1 MNKANKI
8 KKLYQVYCSRLN
20 KTKLTTEEFQP
31 LVLNLAY
38 LEIATAKKKG
48 LPYNTRKLFL
58 EYTLAALEAIP
69 EYSKEVEDPRY
80 EGMYFSFQMTAEW
93 DGLWNFL
100 REYFESKLGVKID
113 NDTRKFLRFDSS
125 LHQRFENGKLITSS
139 ETLRKIVID
148 LSEDMKNAQFSI
160 SESLSNKEA
169 NLSSVIDKKYIYIG
183 TDPDFM
189 FEFILD
195 TYGNIEKFSLTR
207 TDRNLR
213 IDYLE

>member
-8 KKLYQVYCSRLN
+8 KNLYQVYCSRLN

-100 REYFESKLGVKID
+100 RDYFETNLGISID
-113 NDTRKFLRFDSS
+113 NETRKIFRFDSS
-125 LHQRFENGKLITSS
+125 IHKRFENNVLITTSQAP
-139 ETLRKIVID
+139 RKITIN
-148 LSEDMKNAQFSI
+148 LSEDLKNAQFSI

-169 NLSSVIDKKYIYIG
+169 NIYRIIDNKYVYIG

-189 FEFILD
+189 FEFLLD
-195 TYGNIEKFSLTR
+195 DFNNIEKFSLTR

-213 IDYLE
+213 IEYLE